1 MSRKYKVP
9 VSKITDLPV
18 LSPISSLLEEVELEQ
33 GQGLVTQIYDV
44 LLQLI
49 VSIRLLPGQLITE
62 KEIAE
67 ALNASKTP
75 VREALIRL
83 EETGLVSV
91 VPKSGTYVAP
101 IRINTYIEACF
112 IRLQLEIGAVRRA
125 AAFHTNMR
133 AQEQLDDIIAQQSEA
148 LDKEDF
154 AGFFLLDDRLHRA
167 FFEMAGVTG
176 AWSVVKRTQSE
187 IHRIRQ
193 LKHRF
198 RINRRSG
205 VLSDHKAIVEAIRS
219 GDEDE
224 AQNALV
230 RHIGSL
236 EGELQELS
244 ALPELLAFIET
255 SGLAR
260 PGSRTTRM

>member
-1 MSRKYKVP
+1 MPKLATSD
-9 VSKITDLPV
+9 ITDLPV
-18 LSPISSLLEEVELEQ
+18 HTSISVLLEEFELEA

-44 LLQLI
+44 LWQLI

-67 ALNASKTP
+67 SLKASKTP

-83 EETGLVSV
+83 EETGLVVV
-91 VPKSGTYVAP
+91 VPKSGTYVTP

-125 AAFHTNMR
+125 ASHNANAR
-133 AQEQLDDIIAQQSEA
+133 AQAQLDDLIVQQSEA

-154 AGFFLLDDRLHRA
+154 AAFFLLDEQLHRA
-167 FFEMAGVTG
+167 FFEMAGVSG

-187 IHRIRQ
+187 IYRIRQ

-198 RINRRSG
+198 RISRRAA
-205 VLSDHKAIVEAIRS
+205 VLNDHKAIVEAIRC
-219 GDEDE
+219 GDSDQ
-224 AQNALV
+224 AQDALV
-230 RHIGSL
+230 CHIGSL
-236 EGELQELS
+236 EGELQELA
-244 ALPELLAFIET
+244 ALPELLAFIEK
-255 SGLAR
+255 SGFTR
-260 PGSRTTRM
+260 PGSRTTRV

>member
-1 MSRKYKVP
+1 M
-9 VSKITDLPV
+9 PV
-18 LSPISSLLEEVELEQ
+18 LSSIEDLLDGVELQ
-33 GQGLVTQIYDV
+33 PGQGLVAQIYDV
-44 LLQLI
+44 LWQLI

-67 ALNASKTP
+67 ALKASKTP

-91 VPKSGTYVAP
+91 VPKSGTYVTP

-125 AAFHTNMR
+125 ATYNANGR
-133 AQEQLDDIIAQQSEA
+133 ALEQLDEIIEQQSEA
-148 LDKEDF
+148 LSREDF
-154 AGFFLLDDRLHRA
+154 ANFFLLDEALHRA

-176 AWSVVKRTQSE
+176 AWAVVKRTQSE

-198 RINRRSG
+198 RISRRSV
-205 VLSDHKAIVEAIRS
+205 VLRDHKAIVEAIRC
-219 GDEDE
+219 GDSDE
-224 AQNALV
+224 AQYALV

-236 EGELQELS
+236 EGELQELA
-244 ALPELLAFIET
+244 ALPELLAFMET
-255 SGLAR
+255 SGFTR
-260 PGSRTTRM
+260 PGTRTTRT